1 MISKENCGTRRE
13 KVSEDERKKAAI
25 TFLTQI
31 IVLHEMI
38 DIKLTKIEVRRSSI
52 SLHSVV
58 LSEMPKTVSPSAS
71 FLEKNVLEII
81 TLEQEVEAL
90 KKREPKLR
98 AKMMLRIEKVDSI
111 SEQLVLVGHFLNR
124 KSLEEIGREFKYS
137 ERYVMKLRRQGINR
151 ITQILEDRGELV
163 KWISRAKR

>member
-1 MISKENCGTRRE
+1 MKSRENCGTRRE

-31 IVLHEMI
+31 IVLHEKI
-38 DIKLTKIEVRRSSI
+38 DLKLTKIEVRRSSI
-52 SLHSVV
+52 SLHSVF
-58 LSEMPKTVSPSAS
+58 LSEMPKTISPSAS

-81 TLEQEVEAL
+81 TLEEEVEAL

-111 SEQLVLVGHFLNR
+111 IEQLVLVGHFLNR
-124 KSLEEIGREFKYS
+124 KSLEQIGKEIKYS
-137 ERYVMKLRRQGINR
+137 EEYVMKLRRQGINR

-163 KWISRAKR
+163 KWISRVKR